1 MENTKMK
8 ISKVYVWFDY
18 GTAKRRT
25 GLNSP
30 AKELH
35 EALSVDY
42 VTEAEKLFKGYTIA
56 FQIEGKVYV
65 ADCPHEMIHDHLKT
79 SKNGVLS
86 AFCPLGRQQAIQMV
100 ADGKLSYLCSA
111 EELKAVEGNTNGNKV
126 EILLKRAQ
134 HTSFDHTKPWYEGGG
149 ECRGREVKFF
159 NMDNSSR
166 SQVRLTNAEQMMEV
180 FGYDYTEY
188 REGNE
193 YR

>member
-1 MENTKMK
+1 MK
-8 ISKVYVWFDY
+8 IAKINVEFDY

-30 AKELH
+30 AKDLH
-35 EALSVDY
+35 EVLSADY
-42 VTEAEKLFKGYTIA
+42 IAEAENLFNGYTIA

-65 ADCPHEMIHDHLKT
+65 ADCHPAMIHDHLKT

-86 AFCPLGRQQAIQMV
+86 AFCPLGRQQAIKMA
-100 ADGKLSYLCSA
+100 ADGRLSYLCSA
-111 EELKAVEGNTNGNKV
+111 EELKAIEGNTDGNRV
-126 EILLKRAQ
+126 EVLLKRKQ
-134 HTSFDHTKPWYEGGG
+134 HTTFDHWKAWYEGGG

-159 NMDNSSR
+159 NMDKSSR
-166 SQVRLTNAEQMMEV
+166 SQVRLTSAEQMTEV

-188 REGNE
+188 REGKE

>member
-1 MENTKMK
+1 MK
-8 ISKVYVWFDY
+8 IVKINVKFDY

-35 EALSVDY
+35 EALKADY
-42 VTEAEKLFKGYTIA
+42 ITEATKLFKGYTVA

-65 ADCPHEMIHDHLKT
+65 ADCPHEMIHSHLKT
-79 SKNGVLS
+79 SKAGVLS
-86 AFCPLGRQQAIQMV
+86 AFCPIGRQQAIKMV
-100 ADGKLSYLCSA
+100 TDGVLPCLCTA
-111 EELKAVEGNTNGNKV
+111 EELKTVEGNTDGNRV
-126 EILLKRAQ
+126 EVLLKREQ
-134 HTSFDHTKPWYEGGG
+134 HTTFDHNKAWYEGAG

-166 SQVRLTNAEQMMEV
+166 SQARLTNADQMAEV

-188 REGNE
+188 REGKE